1 VIAQVAVTNGNG
13 SNQYLNDTQY
23 PSVVGRAA
31 ADFFGRA
38 LTVGVDSYFQPRGY
52 GTRPTYFRDNL
63 VGAGADLRYQSGPL
77 HVMVLAQVR
86 NTRHVNLGYD
96 ELALGISAEG
106 AYKVLGWLEPALRIS
121 RLDPSNKIADPV
133 SGNHLALITWITAGV
148 NLYVPNAPA
157 RLSLDF
163 THRIED
169 ASRQLDND
177 GVELSAQVRF

>member
-1 VIAQVAVTNGNG
+1 M
-13 SNQYLNDTQY
+13 L
-23 PSVVGRAA
+23 
-31 ADFFGRA
+31 
-38 LTVGVDSYFQPRGY
+38 
-52 GTRPTYFRDNL
+52 
-63 VGAGADLRYQSGPL
+63 
-77 HVMVLAQVR
+77 LAQVR
-86 NTRHVNLGYD
+86 NTRHVNLRYD

-121 RLDPSNKIADPV
+121 RLDPSDKIADPV